1 MTDIDT
7 STVGCGRFHALI
19 MAQAAAK
26 EQDAQLR
33 RARGALE
40 DEKRQLA
47 EQRGLLTRR
56 QTQVRLITL
65 YFTKPKVV

>member
-1 MTDIDT
+1 
-7 STVGCGRFHALI
+7 

-65 YFTKPKVV
+65 DFSKPKVV